1 MMRKKQLNSTHDNS
15 FLSVLSLKSS
25 FVFIS
30 LSHSTRHSTDSIPYS
45 SIPKT
50 KFTCQNRG
58 SGYYADV
65 ETGCQVYHMCDQQGK
80 QFDYVCPNATLFQ
93 QRMLVCDHWYMVNC
107 SQAES
112 NYKYNS
118 LIGQRNTPFVSESEH
133 EQRTPRPDLIDRPYA
148 PDYDGASFKKQLE
161 KNNERRNAFSE
172 ESLESVG
179 RNMRP
184 PPTVFEP
191 PRLLPNSNQQFRQ
204 QEEARLRQLGLP
216 QTPSKQFV
224 AQPARATPVATN
236 FQPGKQSVVR
246 TFDPDKNFKAFENY
260 FNNGKKATH
269 KDYDFSRYFT
279 KKEGGVT
286 TPAPSRFIPAPQT
299 TKRAF
304 VPFSTTTTTTTTTTT
319 RRPTTTTTTTT
330 TRRPTTTTPTTT
342 RRTTTTTAR
351 TTPRTTTTR
360 ATTARTT
367 TTRVQKQ
374 TTSSRIQSN
383 YNQKQQNNYQPN
395 QFQRAPVTQ
404 TPRAQNGF
412 NQKKI
417 AALPSRDILPPREG
431 DVKSYDDSTTQG
443 PPIYYEW
450 KIPASAL
457 LPPLFGNE
465 TNEPTVS
472 KQIKRTINGE
482 GNFDGTNDF
491 TSSESR
497 RIKAGTKI
505 QDKDLQRIFSIP
517 QFDFPIENTG
527 RDGYENLEAL
537 NSFQVKI
544 PVRRDGGQQ
553 QSGAQQRYYYLE
565 NEHCDPSCHP
575 SFFKPGRCEPCVKL

>member
-1 MMRKKQLNSTHDNS
+1 M
-15 FLSVLSLKSS
+15 FL
-25 FVFIS
+25 
-30 LSHSTRHSTDSIPYS
+30 T
-45 SIPKT
+45 
-50 KFTCQNRG
+50 
-58 SGYYADV
+58 
-65 ETGCQVYHMCDQQGK
+65 
-80 QFDYVCPNATLFQ
+80 
-93 QRMLVCDHWYMVNC
+93 
-107 SQAES
+107 
-112 NYKYNS
+112 
-118 LIGQRNTPFVSESEH
+118 
-133 EQRTPRPDLIDRPYA
+133 
-148 PDYDGASFKKQLE
+148 E

-204 QEEARLRQLGLP
+204 QEEARLRQLGLA
-216 QTPSKQFV
+216 QKPSTQFV
-224 AQPARATPVATN
+224 AQPARAAPVATN
-236 FQPGKQSVVR
+236 FQPAKQSVVR

-260 FNNGKKATH
+260 FNTNSKKATH

-279 KKEGGVT
+279 KKEGAVT
-286 TPAPSRFIPAPQT
+286 TPAPSRFAPAPQT
-299 TKRAF
+299 TKKVF
-304 VPFSTTTTTTTTTTT
+304 VPFTTTTTT

-330 TRRPTTTTPTTT
+330 PRPTTTTTQRTTTTTT
-342 RRTTTTTAR
+342 RRTTTTAR

-360 ATTARTT
+360 ATTPRTT
-367 TTRVQKQ
+367 TTKRVTQPTARVQ
-374 TTSSRIQSN
+374 N
-383 YNQKQQNNYQPN
+383 NFNQKQQNNYQQN
-395 QFQRAPVTQ
+395 QYQRAPVTQ
-404 TPRAQNGF
+404 PPRAQNGF
-412 NQKKI
+412 NQKKSV
-417 AALPSRDILPPREG
+417 ALPSRDILPPREG

-465 TNEPTVS
+465 TKEPAVS

-497 RIKAGTKI
+497 RIKAGTKS

-544 PVRRDGGQQ
+544 PVRRDGNQQ

>member
-1 MMRKKQLNSTHDNS
+1 MHHFHVLRSLIRIVDSLNT
-15 FLSVLSLKSS
+15 FQC
-25 FVFIS
+25 
-30 LSHSTRHSTDSIPYS
+30 IPYS

-107 SQAES
+107 SKAES

-148 PDYDGASFKKQLE
+148 PDYDGASFKKQLDKVRLSNAISGIVSKNLNKNFNKNDEILETQASNNIPPRPYVSNALDSTSIPFSEDLFLTE
-161 KNNERRNAFSE
+161 KTNERRNAFSE

-191 PRLLPNSNQQFRQ
+191 PRLLPNSNQQYRQ
-204 QEEARLRQLGLP
+204 QEEARLSQLGLSAK
-216 QTPSKQFV
+216 PSTQFV

-260 FNNGKKATH
+260 FNTNGKKATH

-279 KKEGGVT
+279 KKE
-286 TPAPSRFIPAPQT
+286 AP
-299 TKRAF
+299 
-304 VPFSTTTTTTTTTTT
+304 
-319 RRPTTTTTTTT
+319 
-330 TRRPTTTTPTTT
+330 
-342 RRTTTTTAR
+342 
-351 TTPRTTTTR
+351 
-360 ATTARTT
+360 
-367 TTRVQKQ
+367 RVQ
-374 TTSSRIQSN
+374 N
-383 YNQKQQNNYQPN
+383 NFNQKQQNNFQQN
-395 QFQRAPVTQ
+395 QYQRAPVTQ
-404 TPRAQNGF
+404 PPSAQNGF
-412 NQKKI
+412 NQKKSVAI
-417 AALPSRDILPPREG
+417 PSREVLPPREG
-431 DVKSYDDSTTQG
+431 NVKSYDDSSTQG

-465 TNEPTVS
+465 TKEPTVS

-482 GNFDGTNDF
+482 GNFDNSNDF
-491 TSSESR
+491 TSNESR

-505 QDKDLQRIFSIP
+505 QDKDLQRIFSVP

-544 PVRRDGGQQ
+544 PIRRDGVQQ

>member
-1 MMRKKQLNSTHDNS
+1 MDIILLLNLSQANFPALQNAISGIVFKNLNKNFDKNDEILETQASNNIPPRHYVSNALDST
-15 FLSVLSLKSS
+15 
-25 FVFIS
+25 
-30 LSHSTRHSTDSIPYS
+30 SIPFS
-45 SIPKT
+45 E
-50 KFTCQNRG
+50 
-58 SGYYADV
+58 D
-65 ETGCQVYHMCDQQGK
+65 
-80 QFDYVCPNATLFQ
+80 LF
-93 QRMLVCDHWYMVNC
+93 L
-107 SQAES
+107 
-112 NYKYNS
+112 
-118 LIGQRNTPFVSESEH
+118 T
-133 EQRTPRPDLIDRPYA
+133 
-148 PDYDGASFKKQLE
+148 E

-172 ESLESVG
+172 ESLENVG

-184 PPTVFEP
+184 PSTVFEP
-191 PRLLPNSNQQFRQ
+191 PRLPSNFNQQYRQ
-204 QEEARLRQLGLP
+204 QEEARLRQLGSP
-216 QTPSKQFV
+216 KVPSTQFV
-224 AQPARATPVATN
+224 AQPPRATPVASN
-236 FQPGKQSVVR
+236 FQSGKQSVVR

-279 KKEGGVT
+279 KKEGAVT
-286 TPAPSRFIPAPQT
+286 TPAPSQFAPAPQT

-304 VPFSTTTTTTTTTTT
+304 VPFSTTTTTTT
-319 RRPTTTTTTTT
+319 RRPITTTTTTT
-330 TRRPTTTTPTTT
+330 TRPTTTTTRPTTTTT

-360 ATTARTT
+360 ATTTRVTTTRAT
-367 TTRVQKQ
+367 TTRVQQ
-374 TTSSRIQSN
+374 PTASSKTQN
-383 YNQKQQNNYQPN
+383 NFNQKQQNNYQPN

-404 TPRAQNGF
+404 PPRPQNGF

-417 AALPSRDILPPREG
+417 VSLPSRNILPPREG

-457 LPPLFGNE
+457 LAPLFGNE
-465 TNEPTVS
+465 TNEPTTVS

-482 GNFDGTNDF
+482 GNFDGNNDF
-491 TSSESR
+491 TSNESR
-497 RIKAGTKI
+497 RKAGTKN
-505 QDKDLQRIFSIP
+505 QDKDLQRIYAVP

-544 PVRRDGGQQ
+544 PVRSDGVQQ

-565 NEHCDPSCHP
+565 NEFCDPSCHP